1 MTAHSQKQALAKYRS
16 RLAERGLSRFE
27 VMGRDEDKALIR
39 DLAKRLAEDD
49 TQADALRATLAK
61 GVAGEPP
68 GRGGILR
75 ALRASPLVGV
85 DLDLARVKDDSRPL
99 DL

>member
-1 MTAHSQKQALAKYRS
+1 MTTHSQKQALANYRS
-16 RLAERGLSRFE
+16 RLAERGMSRFE

-49 TQADALRATLAK
+49 AQAEALRATLAK
-61 GVAGEPP
+61 SVTDEPATK
-68 GRGGILR
+68 GGILR
-75 ALRASPLVGV
+75 ALRASPLVGT
-85 DLDLARVKDDSRPL
+85 DLDMARTKDDSLPL